1 MIFFS
6 KRDKAHVQDEPA
18 KQEDTP
24 LLLAMMRNPK
34 MLKEMSHED
43 LHALFTQTS
52 SLSPLHN
59 LIWYE
64 IQIRIR

>member
-1 MIFFS
+1 MMFFS
-6 KRDKAHVQDEPA
+6 KCAKAPAQSEPA
-18 KQEDTP
+18 KQEDST

-34 MLKEMSHED
+34 MLKEMSHDD
-43 LHALFTQTS
+43 LYALFTQTS
-52 SLSPLHN
+52 LLSPLYD